1 MYICVNINQTN
12 YTMKKLN
19 YLFALVALFAFT
31 ACGSSSE
38 KAAEEAVVEETVVE
52 EAVVEDTTAAEE
64 VVEEATEEEAAE

>member
-19 YLFALVALFAFT
+19 YLFAIVALFAFT

-38 KAAEEAVVEETVVE
+38 KAAEAVVEEAVVE